1 MRHPLSSVFS
11 LRPREPVKPRKI
23 PSRLGVSIRHHAR
36 GTLMLHNPLERWS
49 YVSEHRLK
57 NRFILIIKHPVPL
70 PPTHWFRSLAR
81 RHGSP

>member
-1 MRHPLSSVFS
+1 
-11 LRPREPVKPRKI
+11 
-23 PSRLGVSIRHHAR
+23 
-36 GTLMLHNPLERWS
+36 MLHNPLERWS

-81 RHGSP
+81 RPWFAIVHPMKVYCELPEFIVLYQYLSLCTTERITIL